1 MTSIWNIDSISWY
14 DRRVLHMCDIL
25 KQVISSKKVK
35 SFKSCSSAEDA
46 EGFTSTGIICISER

>member
-1 MTSIWNIDSISWY
+1 
-14 DRRVLHMCDIL
+14 MCDIL

-35 SFKSCSSAEDA
+35 SFKSRSSAEDA

>member
-1 MTSIWNIDSISWY
+1 MTSIWNINSISWY
-14 DRRVLHMCDIL
+14 DRRVLLVRDIL

-46 EGFTSTGIICISER
+46 EGFTSTGIICNS